1 MSVACVADGREAGSG
16 SSQAE
21 ARVGHGRGQDQH
33 AYHSAKYQC
42 KSPVSLLVIIDT
54 LARLD
59 TI

>member
-1 MSVACVADGREAGSG
+1 VSVTYVADGREAGAG

-33 AYHSAKYQC
+33 AYHSAKYQR
-42 KSPVSLLVIIDT
+42 KSPTSLLVIIDT
-54 LARLD
+54 LTRLD